1 MATATPPTARLA
13 LPDHRDLPDSD
24 GAIVQNFQ
32 EHPQSLMLTD
42 SLLPHLRRRFPG
54 GQFCIGQ
61 DSGIY
66 WRITDPP
73 LRGVKSPDWFLI
85 VGVPPVLDGVLR
97 RSYVLWQELVAPLVL
112 LEFVSGDGTEERDRT
127 PLSGKFWV
135 YEQAV
140 HAPYYGIYEV
150 DPGRIEMHHLVGG
163 LYQPMVPNDRGR
175 FPLPRLGVELGLW
188 TGEYLGAT
196 VPWMRW
202 WDEHG
207 DLLPMGTE
215 RAEEE
220 RRRAEVE
227 RRRAEVERRRAETA
241 EALLRQEQQSVQE
254 ERRRAE
260 EERRRAERLAARLRE
275 LGLDPEDA

>member
-1 MATATPPTARLA
+1 MERRMAIATPAPATTRPA

-42 SLLPHLRRRFPG
+42 SLLPHLRHRFPD
-54 GQFCIGQ
+54 GQYCIGQ

-73 LRGVKSPDWFLI
+73 LAGVKAPDWFL
-85 VGVPPVLDGVLR
+85 VLGVPPLLDGGLR
-97 RSYVLWQELVAPLVL
+97 RSYVLWQEPIAPLIL
-112 LEFVSGDGTEERDRT
+112 LEFVSGDGSEERDRT
-127 PLSGKFWV
+127 PLTGKFWV

-150 DPGRIEMHHLVGG
+150 DPGRIEMYRLDEG
-163 LYQPMVPNDRGR
+163 LYRPMAPNDRGR

-207 DLLPMGTE
+207 VLLPMGIE
-215 RAEEE
+215 RAEDEH
-220 RRRAEVE
+220 RRAE
-227 RRRAEVERRRAETA
+227 AA
-241 EALLRQEQQSVQE
+241 EAALHQERQAAEQQ
-254 ERRRAE
+254 
-260 EERRRAERLAARLRE
+260 RRRAERLAARLRE
-275 LGLDPEDA
+275 LGLDPEET